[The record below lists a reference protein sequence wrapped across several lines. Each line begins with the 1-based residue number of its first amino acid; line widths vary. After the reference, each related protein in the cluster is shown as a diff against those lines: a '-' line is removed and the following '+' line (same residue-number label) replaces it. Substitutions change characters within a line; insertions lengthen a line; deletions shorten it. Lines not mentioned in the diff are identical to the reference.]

1 MYGCLDLNIGVII
14 GVVYGTNLG
23 IVAFEKGKPN
33 IVEINCNKFI
43 PKELG
48 KYFMIYG
55 FVSNNQ

>member
-33 IVEINCNKFI
+33 IFEGNCNKFI
-43 PKELG
+43 PKDLG
-48 KYFMIYG
+48 KYFMI
-55 FVSNNQ
+55 